1 MYKQSVTQLP
11 LSPEEQYEASSHFG
25 RSLFSALQLARARE
39 ARRQDEMMG
48 DYDFENDD
56 VLRIPIPEH
65 LMPHQMPHKT
75 AAHPSSEGDG
85 FLSRALS
92 QQSHPLRMVVG
103 GQEGFR
109 DAKKDYY
116 MQEKARIHQELAQA
130 QREYIDLLSKIKTGS
145 DEETPNVDAFCNGL
159 AHAAVFGK
167 EASHHDVGIEEG
179 SIRRLSGDV
188 GGFVRRH
195 TPFVDPAI
203 DMAASGLLNTGAGA
217 AYLTYLLRKKM
228 REEPEEYMKDKL
240 PTRVELQPYA

>member
-1 MYKQSVTQLP
+1 MNKQALTQLP
-11 LSPEEQYEASSHFG
+11 LSPEEEYIASRNLG

-39 ARRQDEMMG
+39 ARRQSEMLG
-48 DYDFENDD
+48 EDSFEEDN
-56 VLRIPIPEH
+56 VLRVPIPQH
-65 LMPHQMPHKT
+65 LMPHQPPQKT
-75 AAHPSSEGDG
+75 AAYPDSSGNG

-92 QQSHPLRMVVG
+92 RQSHPLRMVVG

-116 MQEKARIHQELAQA
+116 MQEKARIQQELDFA

-145 DEETPNVDAFCNGL
+145 HEETPHVDAFCNGV

-167 EASHHDVGIEEG
+167 EAGHKDVGIEEG
-179 SIRRLSGDV
+179 SIGRLAGDV

-203 DMAASGLLNTGAGA
+203 DMAASGLLNTGSGA

-228 REEPEEYMKDKL
+228 REEPESYMKDQL
-240 PTRVELQPYA
+240 PTRVELQPYV

>member
-1 MYKQSVTQLP
+1 MNKQAATQLP
-11 LSPEEQYEASSHFG
+11 LSPEEQYEASRHLG

-39 ARRQDEMMG
+39 ARRQAEMMG
-48 DYDFENDD
+48 ENTFEEDN
-56 VLRIPIPEH
+56 VLRIPIPQH
-65 LMPHQMPHKT
+65 LMPHQPPQKT
-75 AAHPSSEGDG
+75 AAYPDNKGNG

-116 MQEKARIHQELAQA
+116 MQEKARIQQELDLA

-145 DEETPNVDAFCNGL
+145 HEETPHVDAFCNGI

-167 EASHHDVGIEEG
+167 EAAEKEVNMEEG
-179 SIRRLSGDV
+179 SIGRLLGDTV
-188 GGFVRRH
+188 GAVRRH

-203 DMAASGLLNTGAGA
+203 DMATSGLLNTGSGA

-228 REEPEEYMKDKL
+228 REEPESYMKDQL
-240 PTRVELQPYA
+240 PTRVELQPYV